1 MKPLSEILKSVLN
14 SRRNHLMLL
23 IVPLT
28 LAVVCCSTSRPPP
41 PPFTGKL
48 PDAPKLDLSKPTVA
62 VVLGNDLTEITD
74 AIAPYVAFKTAAE
87 FNVVLVS
94 EQRRPVA
101 LTGGLEVIPHFS
113 FAQLDA
119 QLERDPDLIVVP
131 NVPNIGANEALRLW
145 VQKHGRG
152 SSLVMS
158 VCAGAA
164 MFAATELIDGQDAT
178 THWGDI
184 LRIEPTY
191 PKVRWVRGQR
201 YVDNGQFISTAG
213 ILSGLDG
220 SLHMIA
226 RWRGIDLAK
235 RVAKELHY
243 PTQYLEHP
251 AMTQYGFGFS
261 DLVFLLKSVVSF
273 GRSNLGVVLLDG
285 VDEMTLAALYDV
297 YTPWLAAHLESV
309 SPQQIVTTKLGMQLI
324 PKRTPENWDV
334 TKKILLPGTA
344 ISPHQP
350 AWLDAFHVTPTE
362 AREDGFAFGA
372 ALDHLARTVGVP
384 TAEYVA
390 KRVEYRW
397 FQP

>member
-1 MKPLSEILKSVLN
+1 MKPLSAILKSVW
-14 SRRNHLMLL
+14 SFRRNRWLLLSLPLSLGIVSCML
-23 IVPLT
+23 
-28 LAVVCCSTSRPPP
+28 SRPAPP
-41 PPFTGKL
+41 AFTGTL
-48 PDAPKLDLSKPTVA
+48 PASPTLEPNKPTVA

-74 AIAPYVAFKTAAE
+74 VIAPYVAFKTAAE

-94 EQRRPVA
+94 EQRQPVT
-101 LTGGLEVIPHFS
+101 LSGGLEVIPHFS
-113 FAQLDA
+113 FAELDA

-152 SSLVMS
+152 SSSVMS

-184 LRIEPTY
+184 LWIEQFY
-191 PKVRWVRGQR
+191 RKVHWVRGQR

-226 RWRGIDLAK
+226 RMRGKALAEK
-235 RVAKELHY
+235 VANELQY

-251 AMTQYGFGFS
+251 EMTQYGFGFS
-261 DLVFLLKSVVSF
+261 DLTFMLKFMSPF
-273 GRSNLGVVLLDG
+273 GRPNIGVALFDG
-285 VDEMTLAALYDV
+285 VDEMSLSALYDV
-297 YTPWLAAHLESV
+297 YTPWLAGQLEGVASEPV
-309 SPQQIVTTKLGMQLI
+309 ITTKHGLQVI
-324 PKRTPENWDV
+324 AKRTPENWDAS
-334 TKKILLPGTA
+334 KEILLPGTA
-344 ISPHQP
+344 GNPLQP
-350 AWLDAFHVTPTE
+350 TWLQAFHTTPTQ
-362 AREDGFAFGA
+362 ARDDEFAFDA
-372 ALDHLARTVGVP
+372 ALQYLARNVDVP
-384 TAEYVA
+384 TAEYAA
-390 KRVEYRW
+390 KRIEYRW